1 MGFKPSSGATA
12 KDNIF
17 ILNLNIF
24 ILVFNFA
31 PRKP

>member
-1 MGFKPSSGATA
+1 MGSKPSSGTAA

-24 ILVFNFA
+24 ILDFNFA
-31 PRKP
+31 PHKP